1 MEGQDPNRKRTAT
14 EGSVLEN
21 LWSMGFLVNQF
32 DKTPS
37 VLPHG
42 VASPPPK
49 RDPKRM
55 KMAVETGDDINNSG
69 LVAS

>member
-1 MEGQDPNRKRTAT
+1 
-14 EGSVLEN
+14 
-21 LWSMGFLVNQF
+21 MGFLVNQF
-32 DKTPS
+32 DRTPS